1 VNKFNLTFS
10 GKILPGFDPR
20 RVKAAFGKVFLIDD
34 AERIEK
40 FFTGQTVILR
50 RDLDRKAAGTLY
62 VKLHKVGIDVA
73 LVKTSAASE
82 QAELP
87 RKAPTPK
94 PVSPIAAPTPS
105 APKKRGMD
113 QEIRESHPGRVD
125 QSWPVSATRT
135 VSEPKPDSKRTGPQ
149 STTVKAQSAAA
160 VQANA
165 QLQAT
170 KQKALEEERSR
181 REAEWEANRQNALKE
196 ERASLEA
203 EQEAARQKALEE
215 QRARLEAEQEAAR
228 QKALKEEQ
236 ARLEAEQ
243 EAARQKAL
251 KEERA
256 RLEAEQDAARQ
267 KALEEER
274 ARLEAEQEAARQKA
288 LEEQRARLE
297 AEQEAARQKAL
308 EEERARLEAEQVA
321 ARQKAL
327 EEERARLEAEQEA
340 ARQKALK
347 EELARKKAAAQALA
361 ELRAQEKAL
370 KAEARRKAAEQ
381 AAIEKALK
389 QQARKKAAEQ
399 AAHLR
404 AERADQRRKE
414 AEDKAQ
420 VRLQEKQKKEEQ
432 RALLRAEQARVKA
445 TLKAALK
452 AEQQAEHKRQAA
464 EESERQMS
472 LALEEKRSAADDQTR
487 IKQQQAEEKR
497 VKEDQRR
504 KHEEEFARLKLEKA
518 AEKARREAEAL
529 ATRVKADREAS
540 EMAALQAEQRRLEA
554 EHAARIQAE
563 NLAQLEAQ
571 RAAKS
576 AAETARLE
584 QAAADEKEK
593 SWSSDQEPQI
603 PPSRNKPIP
612 HSIGRSASVRT
623 PVKTTLKVPAGGKS
637 RRISEQVAA
646 SPSRRPGS
654 PNFFN
659 LRPFR
664 NTAAIRKRADDSRQL
679 KQIVFAIALLS
690 FIALAGLSA
699 RYLTL
704 QTLPPVAAA
713 SAVAVNLQSE
723 LLLVAGERLLIH
735 DRAGVGS
742 EEIEIAALGLTT
754 VPTVLIFNGE
764 NELLVPEQGVQ
775 LEGETGGTRVN
786 QCSLVERQCQLL
798 QLPDTVVSIDAMVAD
813 HRTGSIY
820 LADAVSG
827 KLLKTAAS
835 GELIATVTVEIPSPA
850 RLRLQFGLIY
860 MNSAQAPAISVFRP
874 DDQAFGQQLD
884 EILLM
889 PSSAAAAGHSR
900 VADFLRVEDSWWATL
915 YNPETLEAGVYRF
928 DLQWNY
934 LNQIE
939 LTADSYP
946 EQLVDWAG
954 KVLIFDSKQPAIQR
968 FNASGQVENPLLSA
982 SLQAYINAEMDS
994 ATLKTRLWRLT
1005 LGLLTLVTVFSLCLG
1020 SLLRLRSLV
1029 YHLGTEQGAEPL
1041 SELEQSIQWIT
1052 PAGNADRQFKRLT
1065 TNVAVTLL
1073 GLLIILSVTTKSLL
1087 FVAALGIW
1095 IIGPAIALFLL
1106 HASRRGHV
1114 GRLEDKLLLVDHNN
1128 SYHLGRGPR
1137 ILYRKDFLMI
1147 DDVVVF
1153 IGTSFLPS
1161 FDPQQLAGQILPLAA
1176 AGIKVDRKTV
1186 MIKLLQGG
1194 HPLAKGAMACMTSTF
1209 LATLVLLFA
1218 W

>member
-1 VNKFNLTFS
+1 MNKFNLTFS

-73 LVKTSAASE
+73 LVKTSAVSE
-82 QAELP
+82 QAEFP

-94 PVSPIAAPTPS
+94 PVSPTAPPTPS

-135 VSEPKPDSKRTGPQ
+135 VSEPKPDSNKTGPQ
-149 STTVKAQSAAA
+149 PTRINPQPAAA

-165 QLQAT
+165 QRQAT

-181 REAEWEANRQNALKE
+181 REAEWEANRQKVLKE
-196 ERASLEA
+196 ERDQVDA
-203 EQEAARQKALEE
+203 EREAARQKALEDE
-215 QRARLEAEQEAAR
+215 RTRLEAEREAAK
-228 QKALKEEQ
+228 QKVLEEER
-236 ARLEAEQ
+236 AKREAEQ
-243 EAARQKAL
+243 E
-251 KEERA
+251 
-256 RLEAEQDAARQ
+256 AARQ

-288 LEEQRARLE
+288 LEEERARLE

-308 EEERARLEAEQVA
+308 EDEQ
-321 ARQKAL
+321 
-327 EEERARLEAEQEA
+327 ARLEAEQEA
-340 ARQKALK
+340 ARQKAFD
-347 EELARKKAAAQALA
+347 EALARKEAAAQALA
-361 ELRAQEKAL
+361 EKRAQERAE

-381 AAIEKALK
+381 AAIEKSLK
-389 QQARKKAAEQ
+389 QEARKKAAEQ
-399 AAHLR
+399 AARLR
-404 AERADQRRKE
+404 AEKADQSRKE
-414 AEDKAQ
+414 AEEKAQ
-420 VRLQEKQKKEEQ
+420 ARLQEKQRKEEQ

-445 TLKAALK
+445 ALK
-452 AEQQAEHKRQAA
+452 AEKQAEHKRQAA

-472 LALEEKRSAADDQTR
+472 LALEEKRSAADEQAR
-487 IKQQQAEEKR
+487 IKQQQAEENR
-497 VKEDQRR
+497 VKADQRR

-529 ATRVKADREAS
+529 AAREKADREAS

-563 NLAQLEAQ
+563 HLIQLDAQ

-584 QAAADEKEK
+584 QAAAKEQ
-593 SWSSDQEPQI
+593 SRSSDREPQI

-659 LRPFR
+659 LLPFR
-664 NTAAIRKRADDSRQL
+664 NTVEIRKRADYSRQL

-699 RYLTL
+699 RYFTL

-723 LLLVAGERLLIH
+723 LLLVAGERLFVH

-742 EEIEIAALGLTT
+742 EEIEIAALGLTA
-754 VPTVLIFNGE
+754 VPTLLIFNGE

-775 LEGETGGTRVN
+775 LESGTGGSRVN

-798 QLPDTVVSIDAMVAD
+798 QLPDTVVSIAAMVAD

-827 KLLKTAAS
+827 RLLKTAAN

-850 RLRLQFGLIY
+850 RLRLQSGLIY

-874 DDQAFGQQLD
+874 DDQAFGEQLD

-889 PSSAAAAGHSR
+889 PPTAVTAGHSR
-900 VADFLRVEDSWWATL
+900 VADFLRVADSWWATL

-982 SLQAYINAEMDS
+982 PLQAYINAEMDS
-994 ATLKTRLWRLT
+994 ATLRTRLWRLT

-1029 YHLGTEQGAEPL
+1029 YHLGKEQGAEPL
-1041 SELEQSIQWIT
+1041 NELEQSIQWIT

-1073 GLLIILSVTTKSLL
+1073 ALLIILSVTTQSLL
-1087 FVAALGIW
+1087 IVAALAIW

-1106 HASRRGHV
+1106 HSSRRGHV
-1114 GRLEDKLLLVDHNN
+1114 GRLDDKLLLVDHNN
-1128 SYHLGRGPR
+1128 SYHMGRGPR
-1137 ILYRKDFLMI
+1137 ILYRKNFLMI

-1153 IGTSFLPS
+1153 IGTNFLPS